1 MPFQTLIDYERNM
14 SDTLA
19 RICDDKR
26 EHIARCK
33 DAVPL
38 SEMEARAV
46 AAPRLREFAD
56 RLASKIAAGG
66 TGLIAEVKKASPSK
80 GLIRP
85 DFAPAALARA
95 YAQGG
100 ATCLSVLT
108 DIPYFQGQD
117 DHLTAARMVTDLP
130 VLRKDFMLDPYQIY
144 EARAIGADCVLLIMA
159 ALDDAIARDLAA
171 LADELGMDVLI
182 EVHNAEELQ
191 RASEINSR
199 LLGINNRNL
208 KTLEVDIATTEEL
221 ASQAPADRI
230 LVAESGL
237 NSRADLDR
245 MALVGAHCA
254 LVGESLMRQEDV
266 SAATRLLL
274 EGDAPQAAHA

>member
-1 MPFQTLIDYERNM
+1 MPFQTLIDYEGIM

-46 AAPRLREFAD
+46 AAPRLRGFAD
-56 RLASKIAAGG
+56 RLASKINAGG
-66 TGLIAEVKKASPSK
+66 TGLITEVKKASPSK

-159 ALDDAIARDLAA
+159 ALNDTIARDLAA
-171 LADELGMDVLI
+171 LADE
-182 EVHNAEELQ
+182 
-191 RASEINSR
+191 
-199 LLGINNRNL
+199 
-208 KTLEVDIATTEEL
+208 
-221 ASQAPADRI
+221 
-230 LVAESGL
+230 
-237 NSRADLDR
+237 
-245 MALVGAHCA
+245 
-254 LVGESLMRQEDV
+254 
-266 SAATRLLL
+266 
-274 EGDAPQAAHA
+274 